1 MFRAGQDPKMM
12 TEEEREI
19 FFQRDES
26 FTERFSDFWQS
37 APLVKKVRE
46 FDALGKYSSL
56 HNSVFN
62 YGPLMIIAVYYMAH
76 SNRFSVVSS
85 GH

>member
-1 MFRAGQDPKMM
+1 MM

-26 FTERFSDFWQS
+26 FTERFSEFWQS

-46 FDALGKYSSL
+46 FDALGKYSSF
-56 HNSVFN
+56 HNRNGFWISILNDF
-62 YGPLMIIAVYYMAH
+62 
-76 SNRFSVVSS
+76 FSEIKEKIKIDMKN
-85 GH
+85 